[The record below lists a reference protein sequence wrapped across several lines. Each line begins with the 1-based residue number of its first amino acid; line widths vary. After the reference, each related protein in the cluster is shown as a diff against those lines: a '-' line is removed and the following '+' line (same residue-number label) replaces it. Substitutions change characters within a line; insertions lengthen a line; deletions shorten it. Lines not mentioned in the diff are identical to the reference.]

1 MDRRTKSEIRDQRSE
16 IRGQRSE
23 VRGAQG
29 TVRTWYTLVVQD
41 IVYTSATFCWLFSL
55 VSSAF
60 CGRISARKKLAL
72 EASIW
77 PSKSRPNQTL
87 SASLTLCTPTFQPAK
102 LVLRK

>member
-1 MDRRTKSEIRDQRSE
+1 MRVFFLASQEVGRERRTKSE
-16 IRGQRSE
+16 
-23 VRGAQG
+23 AQGG

-72 EASIW
+72 EESIW